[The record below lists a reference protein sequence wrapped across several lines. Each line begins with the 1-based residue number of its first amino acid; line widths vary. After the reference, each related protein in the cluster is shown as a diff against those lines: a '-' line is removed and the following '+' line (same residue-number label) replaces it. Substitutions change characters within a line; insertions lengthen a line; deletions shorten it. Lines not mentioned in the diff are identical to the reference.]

1 MLLSE
6 IREYLKQKIEC
17 PQWYLNKMGGTKEES
32 ITIYNSIG
40 LAPRIAIGGLENTSY
55 TTKAISILVHWGK
68 DSNKAEL
75 KAQEV
80 YNAFF
85 GQSGLIGS
93 KSVKL
98 FKMKTDSPI
107 YVGTD
112 SEGIIEY
119 VIETIIYY
127 ERNDINGI

>member
-6 IREYLKQKIEC
+6 IREYLKTKVES
-17 PQWYLNKMGGTKEES
+17 PQWYLNKVGDKEQS
-32 ITIYNSIG
+32 ITIYNTTGS
-40 LAPRIAIGGLENTSY
+40 APIIAIGGLENTSY
-55 TTKAISILVHWGK
+55 TTKTISILVHWGK
-68 DSNKAEL
+68 NSDEAEK

-85 GQSGLIGS
+85 GQNGSIGG
-93 KSVKL
+93 KNVKL
-98 FKMKTDSPI
+98 FKMRTDSPI

-112 SEGIIEY
+112 SEGVIEY

-127 ERNDINGI
+127 ER

>member
-6 IREYLKQKIEC
+6 IREYLKTKVES
-17 PQWYLNKMGGTKEES
+17 PQWYLNKVGDKEQS
-32 ITIYNSIG
+32 ITIYNTTG
-40 LAPRIAIGGLENTSY
+40 PAPRIAIGGLQNTSY

-68 DSNKAEL
+68 NSDEAER

-85 GQSGLIGS
+85 AQDGYIGG
-93 KSVKL
+93 KRIIQ

-112 SEGIIEY
+112 TEGIIEY
-119 VIETIIYY
+119 VIETIIYF
-127 ERNDINGI
+127 ER

>member
-6 IREYLKQKIEC
+6 IREYLKTKIDS
-17 PQWYLNKMGGTKEES
+17 PQWYLNKVGDKEES
-32 ITIYNSIG
+32 ITIYNTVG
-40 LAPRIAIGGLENTSY
+40 LAPRIALGGLEQTSY

-85 GQSGLIGS
+85 GQDGTIGG
-93 KSVKL
+93 KRIIQ

-127 ERNDINGI
+127 ER

>member
-6 IREYLKQKIEC
+6 IREYLKTKIEC
-17 PQWYLNKMGGTKEES
+17 PQWYLNKVGDKEES
-32 ITIYNSIG
+32 ITIYNTTGSS
-40 LAPRIAIGGLENTSY
+40 PRIALGGLEQTSY
-55 TTKAISILVHWGK
+55 TTKAISVLVHWGK

-85 GQSGLIGS
+85 GQDETIGG
-93 KSVKL
+93 KRIIQ

-107 YVGTD
+107 YVDTD

-119 VIETIIYY
+119 VIEVTIYY
-127 ERNDINGI
+127 ER

>member
-6 IREYLKQKIEC
+6 IREYLKTKIES
-17 PQWYLNKMGGTKEES
+17 PQWYLNKIGDKEES
-32 ITIYNSIG
+32 ITIYNTTG
-40 LAPRIAIGGLENTSY
+40 PAPRIALGGLEQTSY
-55 TTKAISILVHWGK
+55 TTKAISILIHWGK

-85 GQSGLIGS
+85 GQDGTIGG
-93 KSVKL
+93 KRIIQ

-112 SEGIIEY
+112 TEGIIEY

-127 ERNDINGI
+127 ER

>member
-6 IREYLKQKIEC
+6 IREYLKTKVDS
-17 PQWYLNKMGGTKEES
+17 PQWYLNKVGDKDES
-32 ITIYNSIG
+32 ITLYNTTG
-40 LAPRIAIGGLENTSY
+40 PAPRIALGGLEQTSY

-85 GQSGLIGS
+85 GQVGLIGG

-98 FKMKTDSPI
+98 FKMKIDSPI

-112 SEGIIEY
+112 TEGIIEY

-127 ERNDINGI
+127 ER

>member
-6 IREYLKQKIEC
+6 IREYLKAKIDS
-17 PQWYLNKMGGTKEES
+17 PQWYLNKVGYKEES
-32 ITIYNSIG
+32 ITIYNTVG
-40 LAPRIAIGGLENTSY
+40 PAPRIALGGLEQTSY

-85 GQSGLIGS
+85 GQEKNIGGNRIIQ
-93 KSVKL
+93 

-127 ERNDINGI
+127 ER

>member
-1 MLLSE
+1 MMLLSD
-6 IREYLKQKIEC
+6 IREYLKTKIEC

-40 LAPRIAIGGLENTSY
+40 LPPRMALGGIENTSY

-68 DSNKAEL
+68 SSDKAEK

-80 YNAFF
+80 YNAFL
-85 GQSGLIGS
+85 GQGGIIGDTR
-93 KSVKL
+93 VIQ
-98 FKMKTDSPI
+98 FNMKTDSPI

-127 ERNDINGI
+127 EK

>member
-6 IREYLKQKIEC
+6 IREYLKTKINS
-17 PQWYLNKMGGTKEES
+17 PQWYLNKVGDKEES
-32 ITIYNSIG
+32 ITIYNTTG
-40 LAPRIAIGGLENTSY
+40 PAPRIALGGLEQTSY

-85 GQSGLIGS
+85 AQDGTIGG
-93 KSVKL
+93 KRVIQ
-98 FKMKTDSPI
+98 FKMKTDSPV

-119 VIETIIYY
+119 VIEAIIYY
-127 ERNDINGI
+127 ER

>member
-1 MLLSE
+1 MLLSD
-6 IREYLKQKIEC
+6 IREYLKTKIEC
-17 PQWYLNKMGGTKEES
+17 PQWYLNKIGDKEQS
-32 ITIYNSIG
+32 ITIYNTTG
-40 LAPRIAIGGLENTSY
+40 PAPRIALGGLEQTNY

-75 KAQEV
+75 KAHEI
-80 YNAFF
+80 YNALF
-85 GQSGLIGS
+85 GQEGTIGN
-93 KSVKL
+93 KRVIQ
-98 FKMKTDSPI
+98 FKMKTDSPV

-127 ERNDINGI
+127 ER

>member
-6 IREYLKQKIEC
+6 IREYLKTKIDS
-17 PQWYLNKMGGTKEES
+17 PQWYLNKVGDKEES
-32 ITIYNSIG
+32 ITIYNTNGQS
-40 LAPRIAIGGLENTSY
+40 PRIALGGLEQTSY
-55 TTKAISILVHWGK
+55 TTKAISILIHWGK

-80 YNAFF
+80 YNTFF
-85 GQSGLIGS
+85 GQYGTIGG
-93 KSVKL
+93 KRVIQ
-98 FKMKTDSPI
+98 FKMKTDAPI
-107 YVGTD
+107 YIGTD

-127 ERNDINGI
+127 ER

>member
-6 IREYLKQKIEC
+6 IRDYLKTKLDS
-17 PQWYLNKMGGTKEES
+17 PQWYLNKVGDKEES
-32 ITIYNSIG
+32 ITIYNTTG
-40 LAPRIAIGGLENTSY
+40 PAPRIALGGLEQTSY

-68 DSNKAEL
+68 NSNEAEK

-80 YNAFF
+80 FNAFF
-85 GQSGLIGS
+85 GEDGVIGG
-93 KSVKL
+93 KRVIQ

-112 SEGIIEY
+112 TEGIIEY
-119 VIETIIYY
+119 IIETIIYY
-127 ERNDINGI
+127 ER

>member
-6 IREYLKQKIEC
+6 IREYLKTKIDS
-17 PQWYLNKMGGTKEES
+17 PQWYLNKVGDKEES
-32 ITIYNSIG
+32 ITIYNTTG
-40 LAPRIAIGGLENTSY
+40 QAPRIALGGLEQTSY

-80 YNAFF
+80 YNSFF
-85 GQSGLIGS
+85 GQSGIIGY
-93 KSVKL
+93 KRVIQ

-112 SEGIIEY
+112 TEGIIEY

-127 ERNDINGI
+127 ER

>member
-1 MLLSE
+1 MLLSDV
-6 IREYLKQKIEC
+6 REYLKTKIEC
-17 PQWYLNKMGGTKEES
+17 PQWYLNKMGGSKEES

-40 LAPRIAIGGLENTSY
+40 PAPRIALGGIANTSY

-68 DSNKAEL
+68 SSDKAEK

-80 YNAFF
+80 YNAFL
-85 GQSGLIGS
+85 GQDGIIGD
-93 KSVKL
+93 KRVIK

-127 ERNDINGI
+127 ER

>member
-6 IREYLKQKIEC
+6 IREYLKSKIDS
-17 PQWYLNKMGGTKEES
+17 PQWYLNKVGDKEQS
-32 ITIYNSIG
+32 ITIYNTVG
-40 LAPRIAIGGLENTSY
+40 PAPRIALGGLEQTSF

-68 DSNKAEL
+68 ESNKAEL

-80 YNAFF
+80 YDALF
-85 GQSGLIGS
+85 GQDGTIGG
-93 KSVKL
+93 KRVIQ

-127 ERNDINGI
+127 ER

>member
-6 IREYLKQKIEC
+6 IREYLKTKVES
-17 PQWYLNKMGGTKEES
+17 PQWYLNKVGDKEQS
-32 ITIYNSIG
+32 ITIYNTTG
-40 LAPRIAIGGLENTSY
+40 PAPRIAIGGLQNTSY
-55 TTKAISILVHWGK
+55 TTKTISILVHWGK

-80 YNAFF
+80 YSALF
-85 GQSGLIGS
+85 GQDGIIGE
-93 KSVKL
+93 KRVIQ

-127 ERNDINGI
+127 ER

>member
-6 IREYLKQKIEC
+6 IREYLKTEIES
-17 PQWYLNKMGGTKEES
+17 PQWYLNKIGDKEQS
-32 ITIYNSIG
+32 ITIYNTTG
-40 LAPRIAIGGLENTSY
+40 TAPRIALGGLENTSY

-68 DSNKAEL
+68 NSDRAEE

-80 YNAFF
+80 YNAFL
-85 GQSGLIGS
+85 GQGGVIGLNRVIM
-93 KSVKL
+93 

-107 YVGTD
+107 YVGID
-112 SEGIIEY
+112 SEGIVEY

-127 ERNDINGI
+127 ER

>member
-6 IREYLKQKIEC
+6 IRDYLKEKIQC
-17 PQWYLNKMGGTKEES
+17 PQWYLNKVGDKEQS

-40 LAPRIAIGGLENTSY
+40 QVPRMALGGLKNTSY

-68 DSNKAEL
+68 DSNKAEE

-85 GQSGLIGS
+85 GQGGIIGG
-93 KSVKL
+93 KRVIQ
-98 FKMKTDSPI
+98 FNMRTDSPI

-112 SEGIIEY
+112 TEGIIEY
-119 VIETIIYY
+119 VIETVIYC
-127 ERNDINGI
+127 ER

>member
-6 IREYLKQKIEC
+6 IREFLKSKVEC
-17 PQWYLNKMGGTKEES
+17 PQWYLNKVGKEEKN
-32 ITIYNSIG
+32 ITIYNTTGPKPI
-40 LAPRIAIGGLENTSY
+40 IAIGGLANTSY

-68 DSNKAEL
+68 NSDEAEK
-75 KAQEV
+75 KAQEI

-85 GQSGLIGS
+85 GQDGLIGG
-93 KSVKL
+93 KRVIQ
-98 FKMKTDSPI
+98 FDMKTSNPI
-107 YVGTD
+107 SVGTD

-127 ERNDINGI
+127 ER

>member
-6 IREYLKQKIEC
+6 IREYLKTKLES
-17 PQWYLNKMGGTKEES
+17 PQWYLNKVGDKEQS
-32 ITIYNSIG
+32 ITIYNTTG
-40 LAPRIAIGGLENTSY
+40 PAPRIALGGLEQTSY

-85 GQSGLIGS
+85 GQDGTIGG
-93 KSVKL
+93 KRVIL
-98 FKMKTDSPI
+98 FKMNTDSPI

-112 SEGIIEY
+112 KEGIIEY
-119 VIETIIYY
+119 VIEAIIYY
-127 ERNDINGI
+127 ER

>member
-6 IREYLKQKIEC
+6 IREYLKTKIDS
-17 PQWYLNKMGGTKEES
+17 PQWYLNKVGDKEES
-32 ITIYNSIG
+32 ITIYNTTG
-40 LAPRIAIGGLENTSY
+40 QAPRIALGGLEQTSY

-80 YNAFF
+80 YNSFF
-85 GQSGLIGS
+85 GQSGIIGD
-93 KSVKL
+93 KRVIQ

-112 SEGIIEY
+112 TEGIIEY

-127 ERNDINGI
+127 ER

>member
-6 IREYLKQKIEC
+6 IREYLKTKIES
-17 PQWYLNKMGGTKEES
+17 PQWYLNKVGDKEES
-32 ITIYNSIG
+32 ITIYNTVG
-40 LAPRIAIGGLENTSY
+40 PAPRIALGGLEQTSY

-68 DSNKAEL
+68 DINKAEL

-85 GQSGLIGS
+85 GQVGTIGG
-93 KSVKL
+93 KRVIQ

-112 SEGIIEY
+112 SNGVIEY
-119 VIETIIYY
+119 VIEIIIYH
-127 ERNDINGI
+127 ER

>member
-6 IREYLKQKIEC
+6 IREYLKTKIDS
-17 PQWYLNKMGGTKEES
+17 PQWYLNKVGDKEES
-32 ITIYNSIG
+32 ITIYNTTG
-40 LAPRIAIGGLENTSY
+40 QAPRIALGGLEQTSY
-55 TTKAISILVHWGK
+55 TTKAISILIHWGK

-80 YNAFF
+80 YNSFF
-85 GQSGLIGS
+85 GQSGIIGD
-93 KSVKL
+93 KRVIQ

-112 SEGIIEY
+112 TEGIIEY
-119 VIETIIYY
+119 VIEITIYY
-127 ERNDINGI
+127 ER

>member
-6 IREYLKQKIEC
+6 IREYLKTKIDS
-17 PQWYLNKMGGTKEES
+17 PQWYLNKVGNKEKS
-32 ITIYNSIG
+32 ITIYNTTG
-40 LAPRIAIGGLENTSY
+40 PAPRIALGGLEQTSY

-85 GQSGLIGS
+85 GQDGTIGG
-93 KSVKL
+93 KKIIQ

-127 ERNDINGI
+127 ER

>member
-6 IREYLKQKIEC
+6 IREFLKKKIEC
-17 PQWYLNKMGGTKEES
+17 PQWYLNKIGDKEKS
-32 ITIYNSIG
+32 ITIYNTTGPKPI
-40 LAPRIAIGGLENTSY
+40 IAIGGLANTSY

-68 DSNKAEL
+68 NSDEAEK

-85 GQSGLIGS
+85 GKYGFIGG
-93 KSVKL
+93 KRVIQ
-98 FKMKTDSPI
+98 FDMKTSNPI
-107 YVGTD
+107 SVGTD

-119 VIETIIYY
+119 VIEAIIYY

>member
-6 IREYLKQKIEC
+6 IREYLKTKIES
-17 PQWYLNKMGGTKEES
+17 PQWYLNKVGDKEES
-32 ITIYNSIG
+32 ITIYNTTG
-40 LAPRIAIGGLENTSY
+40 PAPRIALGGLEQTSY

-85 GQSGLIGS
+85 GQDGTIGG
-93 KSVKL
+93 KRIIQ

-112 SEGIIEY
+112 TEGIIEY
-119 VIETIIYY
+119 VIELIIYY
-127 ERNDINGI
+127 ER

>member
-6 IREYLKQKIEC
+6 IREYLKGKIES
-17 PQWYLNKMGGTKEES
+17 PQWYLNKVGDKEQS
-32 ITIYNSIG
+32 ITIYNTIG
-40 LAPRIAIGGLENTSY
+40 PAPRIALGGLEQTSF

-85 GQSGLIGS
+85 GQDGTMGGKRIIQ
-93 KSVKL
+93 

-112 SEGIIEY
+112 SEGVIEY

-127 ERNDINGI
+127 ER

>member
-6 IREYLKQKIEC
+6 IREFLKTKIDS
-17 PQWYLNKMGGTKEES
+17 PQWYLNKVGDKEES
-32 ITIYNSIG
+32 ITIYNTTG
-40 LAPRIAIGGLENTSY
+40 PAPRIALGGLEQTSY

-85 GQSGLIGS
+85 GQVGLIGG

-112 SEGIIEY
+112 TEGIIEY

-127 ERNDINGI
+127 ER

>member
-6 IREYLKQKIEC
+6 IRDFFKTKIES
-17 PQWYLNKMGGTKEES
+17 PQWYLNKVGDKEQS
-32 ITIYNSIG
+32 ITIYNTLG
-40 LAPRIAIGGLENTSY
+40 LAPRVALGGLEQTSF

-80 YNAFF
+80 YNALF
-85 GQSGLIGS
+85 GKGGVIGR
-93 KSVKL
+93 KRVIQ

-119 VIETIIYY
+119 VIEAIIYY
-127 ERNDINGI
+127 ER

>member
-6 IREYLKQKIEC
+6 IREYLKSKIES
-17 PQWYLNKMGGTKEES
+17 PQWYLNKVGAMEQS
-32 ITIYNSIG
+32 ITIYNVVG
-40 LAPRIAIGGLENTSY
+40 PAPRIALGGLEQTSF

-68 DSNKAEL
+68 DSNKAEI

-85 GQSGLIGS
+85 GQDAVIGG
-93 KSVKL
+93 KRVIQ
-98 FKMKTDSPI
+98 FKMKTDTPI

-127 ERNDINGI
+127 ER